1 MEETIWIGISSPVVA
16 QHQIQF
22 VGAISTSSNWRNGV
36 VRSLPTKGQ
45 DVTGFITVTSPE
57 VEERSRCI
65 RQWRLILA
73 T

>member
-1 MEETIWIGISSPVVA
+1 MEEAIRIGLAGPVVT
-16 QHQIQF
+16 QYQVQF
-22 VGAISTSSNWRNGV
+22 VGAISTSSDWRNSI

-45 DVTGFITVTSPE
+45 DVTGFVTVSSPE
-57 VEERSRCI
+57 VEERRRCI